1 MSWERRA
8 YLGIYDARN
17 LIVNDEPLCCRL
29 LAGILRRHNF
39 ANLQSA
45 DSGHA
50 ALQQVQAL
58 RPDLLLLDM
67 QLPNLGG
74 QEVCRQVRTQSEFVD
89 LAILVQTATVDRNEM
104 GDLIVAGASEFRS
117 KPINPSKRVSRVT
130 LHLDA

>member
-29 LAGILRRHNF
+29 LAGILRRHKF

-45 DSGHA
+45 ASGHA

-58 RPDLLLLDM
+58 RPDLLLLDTSAKR
-67 QLPNLGG
+67 LRSNDFCFRLLF
-74 QEVCRQVRTQSEFVD
+74 RSRTQ
-89 LAILVQTATVDRNEM
+89 
-104 GDLIVAGASEFRS
+104 
-117 KPINPSKRVSRVT
+117 
-130 LHLDA
+130 